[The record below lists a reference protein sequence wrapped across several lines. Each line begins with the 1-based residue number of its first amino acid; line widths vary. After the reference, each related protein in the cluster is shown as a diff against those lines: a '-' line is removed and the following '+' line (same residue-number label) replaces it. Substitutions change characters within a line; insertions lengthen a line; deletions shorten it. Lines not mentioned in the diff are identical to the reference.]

1 MVRVKLFANFR
12 EIVGEKELLIEA
24 ENLESLLKILSERY
38 SGFRDLLSYAII
50 MVNGKRV
57 EDMEADLSDDDVV
70 AIFPPVSG
78 GWNAF

>member
-38 SGFRDLLSYAII
+38 SGFEDLLNYAII
-50 MVNGKRV
+50 MVNGRRV
-57 EDMEADLSDDDVV
+57 GDRKVDLSNDDIV

-78 GWNAF
+78 G

>member
-38 SGFRDLLSYAII
+38 SGFKDLLNYAII
-50 MVNGKRV
+50 MVNGRRV
-57 EDMEADLSDDDVV
+57 GDRKVDLSNDDIV

-78 GWNAF
+78 G